1 MNLAEIG
8 IQYTFKYQNTDDKRF
23 IKKIKRIKLINI
35 QKIIYTE
42 MNFNLK
48 QYTFIHRKRI
58 QEYVEMSK
66 NSRKS

>member
-1 MNLAEIG
+1 
-8 IQYTFKYQNTDDKRF
+8 
-23 IKKIKRIKLINI
+23 
-35 QKIIYTE
+35 
-42 MNFNLK
+42 MNFKPK

>member
-35 QKIIYTE
+35 K
-42 MNFNLK
+42 K
-48 QYTFIHRKRI
+48 
-58 QEYVEMSK
+58 
-66 NSRKS
+66 